1 MGEVYRAHDNR
12 LGRDVALKVLPSAF
26 SSDADRLRRFEQE
39 ARAAGLLN
47 HPNILAIYD
56 VGAHDGTPFVVSELL
71 EGETLRSRLKGGALA
86 LRKAIDYAQQ
96 IAHGLAAAH
105 EKGIVHRDLKPENL
119 FITRDGRVKIL
130 DFGLAKLAQPQFT
143 SAAESATLTRRVASM
158 TTPGVIVGTVG
169 YMSPEQV
176 RGERVDHRSDLFSFG
191 AILYE
196 MLSGQRAFHENSAV
210 ETMNAILKEEPPEL
224 AQTSQQVSPAVE
236 RIVQHCLEKSVDE
249 RFQSARDIGFALEA
263 LSGLSSASAAA
274 AVTVTPARWSRRW
287 MIALGVLAIIAA
299 LALGTLVGVRVGEKP
314 PPSFHRL
321 TFRRGTIWS
330 ARFAPDGQ
338 TIIYGASWEG
348 QPSETFSTRPESA
361 EARTLGLPDASI
373 LAISSVGEMAVL
385 LKPRFIGYPIMGTLA
400 RAPLGG
406 GAPREIA
413 EN

>member
-1 MGEVYRAHDNR
+1 MKAERWQQIEQVYHAALERDASARAAFLNEACADDEALRREVESLLSYQTQAEEFIEAPALQVAAELLTAEPLRLTQGQQLGPYKISAMLGAGGMGEVYRAHDNR

-196 MLSGQRAFHENSAV
+196 MLSGQRAFHGDSAV

-236 RIVQHCLEKSVDE
+236 RIV
-249 RFQSARDIGFALEA
+249 
-263 LSGLSSASAAA
+263 
-274 AVTVTPARWSRRW
+274 
-287 MIALGVLAIIAA
+287 
-299 LALGTLVGVRVGEKP
+299 
-314 PPSFHRL
+314 
-321 TFRRGTIWS
+321 
-330 ARFAPDGQ
+330 
-338 TIIYGASWEG
+338 
-348 QPSETFSTRPESA
+348 
-361 EARTLGLPDASI
+361 
-373 LAISSVGEMAVL
+373 
-385 LKPRFIGYPIMGTLA
+385 
-400 RAPLGG
+400 
-406 GAPREIA
+406 
-413 EN
+413 